1 MSKYPPINNKIPKTM
16 KPIIFTTP
24 SNLVKSKK
32 AIFTK
37 VRISKTKD
45 NIERTLSFSF
55 SLVLI
60 YKIKEYASQIPL
72 KIVVV
77 TSPDK

>member
-1 MSKYPPINNKIPKTM
+1 M
-16 KPIIFTTP
+16 KPMIFTTP

-37 VRISKTKD
+37 VMMRRIKES
-45 NIERTLSFSF
+45 IESILNFSF

-60 YKIKEYASQIPL
+60 YNIKVYANQRPL
-72 KIVVV
+72 RMVVV
-77 TSPDK
+77 TSLDKFVTNLIYCVNG